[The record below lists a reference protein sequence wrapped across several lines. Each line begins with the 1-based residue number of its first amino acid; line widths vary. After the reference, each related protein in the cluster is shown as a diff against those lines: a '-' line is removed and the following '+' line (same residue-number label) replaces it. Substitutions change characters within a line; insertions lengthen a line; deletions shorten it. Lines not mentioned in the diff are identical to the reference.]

1 MEAVAGEPI
10 NGACTGRC
18 LVQRLALLL
27 TPLRLQAA
35 A

>member
-10 NGACTGRC
+10 NRVCAGRC